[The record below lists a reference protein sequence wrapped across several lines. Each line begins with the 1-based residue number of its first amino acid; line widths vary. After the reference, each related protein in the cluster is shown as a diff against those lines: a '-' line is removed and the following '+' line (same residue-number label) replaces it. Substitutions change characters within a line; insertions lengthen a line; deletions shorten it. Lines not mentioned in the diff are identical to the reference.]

1 MEAKKQERFGQGE
14 KRGRDSGGE
23 AGGPLKKPRADFFNP
38 QFVDKDLDAKFHEAL
53 IEHITETC
61 TSFRQYGE
69 SFQNVINVISK
80 RVKVKSPRTLS
91 RMVDGSAE
99 EVLKEVTSIFR
110 TVREDLVSIGF
121 TSDLWTSRSLHSY
134 ISLTVSFIDRFVIYC

>member
-1 MEAKKQERFGQGE
+1 MEAKKQERIGQGE
-14 KRGRDSGGE
+14 KGGRDSGGE

-69 SFQNVINVISK
+69 
-80 RVKVKSPRTLS
+80 R
-91 RMVDGSAE
+91 
-99 EVLKEVTSIFR
+99 FR
-110 TVREDLVSIGF
+110 T
-121 TSDLWTSRSLHSY
+121 
-134 ISLTVSFIDRFVIYC
+134 